1 MSIGDG
7 IDLNFANPGDVLRKK
22 ILKLATLR
30 PPLDARLL
38 PDALLDDALLHAH
51 AIASG
56 VAPADGAMMVTG
68 DQ

>member
-7 IDLNFANPGDVLRKK
+7 IDFNFADSGDVQRKK

-30 PPLDARLL
+30 PPLDAQLR
-38 PDALLDDALLHAH
+38 PDALLDDALLHVH

-56 VAPADGAMMVTG
+56 VAPVDG
-68 DQ
+68 